1 MADELPRIDYFSN
14 EWGIEIM
21 TDLSGLD
28 LLCSSIETDVSKVTA
43 GHQLSP
49 SETAHA
55 VHKNGIV
62 IFPAVLNLKALES
75 LNVEFDH
82 MLDPQQQES
91 LGFKIDRAD
100 NLVNMRIIRD
110 KLDSQIYPVTS
121 GLFSFDWMDEVAAC
135 YFGEGAYKL
144 NDEIFVSDISETIS
158 EQTAPP
164 FALHFDKRQV
174 LKFFV
179 YLTDTDESNGAM
191 RASPGSHFIN
201 REKRLVAM
209 ETGTIN
215 AIQNVLPEPAVPS
228 VPIKGPAGTLFVFDT
243 DMAHGA
249 SHVSTGKTRRTMRGH
264 THSLEML
271 DAMARDAARQ
281 KTMD

>member
-1 MADELPRIDYFSN
+1 MSDILDIDLYR
-14 EWGIEIM
+14 EIIK
-21 TDLSGLD
+21 TDLAAITSP
-28 LLCSSIETDVSKVTA
+28 S
-43 GHQLSP
+43 QLSP
-49 SETAHA
+49 IETAHA

-62 IFPAVLNLKALES
+62 IFPAVLDMKTLQS

-82 MLDPQQQES
+82 MLDPQQQKS

-110 KLDSQIYPVTS
+110 KLDSQMYPVTS
-121 GLFSFDWMDEVAAC
+121 GLFSIEWMDEVAAC
-135 YFGEGAYKL
+135 YFGEGGYKL

-158 EQTAPP
+158 VQTVPP

-191 RASPGSHFIN
+191 RAAPGSHYIN
-201 REKRLVAM
+201 REKRLAAM
-209 ETGTIN
+209 ASGTIN
-215 AIQNVLPEPAVPS
+215 EIPNVLPEPEVPS
-228 VPIKGPAGTLFVFDT
+228 IPITGPAGTLFVFDT

-249 SHVSTGKTRRTMRGH
+249 SHVSAGKTRRTMRGH
-264 THSLEML
+264 THSLKML
-271 DAMARDAARQ
+271 EAMAEDAARLQ
-281 KTMD
+281 AID